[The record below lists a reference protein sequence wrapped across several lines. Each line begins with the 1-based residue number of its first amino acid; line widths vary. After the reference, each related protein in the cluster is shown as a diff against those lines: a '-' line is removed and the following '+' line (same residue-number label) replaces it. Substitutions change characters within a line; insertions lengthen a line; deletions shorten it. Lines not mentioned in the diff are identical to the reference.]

1 MNIQNVHFQKAEYE
15 NALIQLNEGLDVFAA
30 VMTMSRLEKSNV
42 FSFVANV
49 FSFVVLLIFVICAG
63 SLHTTTSLPCCIGN
77 FDVDLESLLVVLQ
90 RSLVLTLAVVNNPD
104 VGVGRRHVR
113 VMRSEHTC
121 SDL

>member
-1 MNIQNVHFQKAEYE
+1 VHFQKAEYE

-63 SLHTTTSLPCCIGN
+63 SLHTTTSLPCCIH
-77 FDVDLESLLVVLQ
+77 
-90 RSLVLTLAVVNNPD
+90 RLAVV
-104 VGVGRRHVR
+104 
-113 VMRSEHTC
+113 RSVHGKV
-121 SDL
+121 DLLTFAKELPCYVCLITLPAE